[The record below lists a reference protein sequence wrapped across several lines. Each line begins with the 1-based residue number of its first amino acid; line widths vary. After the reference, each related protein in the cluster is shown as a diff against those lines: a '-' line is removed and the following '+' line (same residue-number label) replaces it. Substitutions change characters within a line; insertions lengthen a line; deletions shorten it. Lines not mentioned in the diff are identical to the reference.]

1 MVGVVQDFHVKSLHE
16 KIEPLMM
23 VLERN
28 GGLIV
33 KVKTADIAGL
43 LISMKNQW
51 SKFNIDESFNYTFV
65 DESFNKTHI
74 TEQKT
79 GSILGIFAGLTIFI
93 ACLGLFGLV
102 TFIAEQRIKEIG
114 IRKVLGA
121 SVFGI
126 VSLLSKSFIKLVV
139 VSIILASPIAYYVM
153 NRWLQDF
160 AFRINIEWW
169 VFVVAGVSAVV
180 IALLTVS
187 YQAIKAALMNPV
199 KSLKTE

>member
-1 MVGVVQDFHVKSLHE
+1 MQDFHVKSLHE